1 MNNTSYKDPCGF
13 VFEFEGEIF
22 RQVNLCA
29 KEDYDFLMES
39 GLYKKLVQNNLLV
52 SHEEVSLKKEKDP
65 EVYKFIK
72 PQQLKYITYPY
83 EWSFSALKDAAVL
96 TLKIQ
101 KMALAHKMTLKDASA
116 YNIQFV
122 NGRPVFIDTLSF
134 ERYKKDTP
142 WSAYGQFCRHFLAP
156 LVLMSYT
163 DISLNKLLISNIDGI
178 PLETAQK
185 LLPFNAKL
193 NFGIFTHIV
202 MHAMSQKA
210 YENTGE
216 AKVKNAK
223 MGLFELEA
231 LIDSLIST
239 VKALKFPKIFTQWG
253 NYYKNTNYSEESFK
267 EKKEI
272 ISRFINKA
280 EPKSLC
286 DLGSNRGDMSRI
298 ASDRDI
304 ETLAFDIDP
313 VAVEDNY
320 LYMKENKEKYILPL
334 LQDFNN
340 PSPAIGFMNAER
352 KDFCSRFKCD
362 MVMALALIHHLAI
375 SNNLPFEN
383 IANFFASLGEYL
395 IIEFV
400 PKTDSKVQYLLSTRE
415 DIFKD
420 YDIETFESVFSAF
433 FEIQEKV
440 HIKNSQRVLYL
451 MRRR

>member
-142 WSAYGQFCRHFLAP
+142 WNAYGQFCRHFLAP
-156 LVLMSYT
+156 LALMSYT

-272 ISRFINKA
+272 ISHFINKV

-420 YDIETFESVFSAF
+420 YNIETFESVFSAF
-433 FEIQEKV
+433 WEIQEKV

>member
-156 LVLMSYT
+156 LALMSYT

-202 MHAMSQKA
+202 MHAM
-210 YENTGE
+210 
-216 AKVKNAK
+216 
-223 MGLFELEA
+223 
-231 LIDSLIST
+231 
-239 VKALKFPKIFTQWG
+239 
-253 NYYKNTNYSEESFK
+253 
-267 EKKEI
+267 
-272 ISRFINKA
+272 
-280 EPKSLC
+280 
-286 DLGSNRGDMSRI
+286 
-298 ASDRDI
+298 
-304 ETLAFDIDP
+304 
-313 VAVEDNY
+313 
-320 LYMKENKEKYILPL
+320 
-334 LQDFNN
+334 
-340 PSPAIGFMNAER
+340 
-352 KDFCSRFKCD
+352 
-362 MVMALALIHHLAI
+362 
-375 SNNLPFEN
+375 
-383 IANFFASLGEYL
+383 
-395 IIEFV
+395 
-400 PKTDSKVQYLLSTRE
+400 
-415 DIFKD
+415 
-420 YDIETFESVFSAF
+420 
-433 FEIQEKV
+433 
-440 HIKNSQRVLYL
+440 
-451 MRRR
+451 